1 MAKKTIPA
9 RAASRAKFGVVVAA
23 YHQAITGRLLKA
35 CLDEFS
41 RHDVCECDVQVV
53 EVPGA
58 FELPLAALKLAQK
71 KNIRAVICL
80 GAVVKGQ
87 TLHYE
92 LVAFEAARGIMD
104 VSLRTQKPVIFEVL
118 AADTIRLCEAR
129 ALEGDRDNKGASAA
143 RAALH
148 MSGVLSDL

>member
-9 RAASRAKFGVVVAA
+9 RGASRAKFGVVVAA
-23 YHQAITGRLLKA
+23 YHQAITLRLLKA
-35 CLDEFS
+35 CLDEFA
-41 RHDVCECDVQVV
+41 RHGVGSSDVQVV

-58 FELPLAALKLAQK
+58 FELPLTALKLAQK
-71 KNIRAVICL
+71 KDIKAVICL
-80 GAVVKGQ
+80 GVVVKGQ

-104 VSLRTQKPVIFEVL
+104 VALRTGKPVIFEVL
-118 AADTIRLCEAR
+118 AADTIRLCEVR
-129 ALEGDRDNKGASAA
+129 AQEGDRDNKGASAA

-148 MSGVLSDL
+148 MSGVLSGL